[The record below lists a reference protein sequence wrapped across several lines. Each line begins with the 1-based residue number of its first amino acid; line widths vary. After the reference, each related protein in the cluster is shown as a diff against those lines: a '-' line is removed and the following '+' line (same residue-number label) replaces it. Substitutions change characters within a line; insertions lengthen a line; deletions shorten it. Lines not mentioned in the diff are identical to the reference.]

1 MGLGSLKKRRE
12 NKVIGQ
18 LEGKMAGEL
27 GERSIGDLKRRENE
41 VSGQLEGADNA
52 KDLFTWRTCDTSH
65 QNILNNDI
73 HLTYSGG
80 CSMGFW
86 LGSFRAWPAGLAS
99 ASSVVNSSRVI
110 STLPCGKAEK

>member
-1 MGLGSLKKRRE
+1 MRKTFSP
-12 NKVIGQ
+12 
-18 LEGKMAGEL
+18 AGEL
-27 GERSIGDLKRRENE
+27 VAR
-41 VSGQLEGADNA
+41 V
-52 KDLFTWRTCDTSH
+52 SH

-73 HLTYSGG
+73 HPTYSGG

-110 STLPCGKAEK
+110 SILPCGMAEK